1 MVRIGRN
8 MSLKQLKNDNDAAT
22 GIFSLKAIV
31 VYLFL
36 GGII

>member
-1 MVRIGRN
+1 MIGTGN
-8 MSLKQLKNDNDAAT
+8 IMSLRQLKNDNDAAT